1 MFERARN
8 NTNEQ
13 CKRISYYYYST
24 ITADVNTANNEM
36 LHDTSLTDSIP
47 LIQSESSHT
56 PADSYYNINSYT
68 DTELEQQVN
77 DGESDEP
84 MFVDPG
90 VEEDCINNQ
99 LKSRRVSTF
108 APNDIK

>member
-8 NTNEQ
+8 NINDQ
-13 CKRISYYYYST
+13 CKRMSHYYST
-24 ITADVNTANNEM
+24 IEDYVNTANNEM
-36 LHDTSLTDSIP
+36 LHDTSMIDYLP

-68 DTELEQQVN
+68 DTELEQQVS

-84 MFVDPG
+84 MFMDPG
-90 VEEDCINNQ
+90 VEEDGIYNR

-108 APNDIK
+108 TPYEIK